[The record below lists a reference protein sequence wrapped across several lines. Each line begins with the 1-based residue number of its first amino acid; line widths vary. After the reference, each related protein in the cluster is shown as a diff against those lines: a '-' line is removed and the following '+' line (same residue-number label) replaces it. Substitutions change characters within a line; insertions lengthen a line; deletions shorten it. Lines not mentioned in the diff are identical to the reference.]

1 MIRMP
6 LAHASLLAIAISLA
20 ACGDSSDKEK
30 SAATAPAAATTSP
43 AAAPTANPAAPI
55 STAPSTKVD
64 ESPAKVVVNHYAE
77 LAYAAFSDSL
87 NTAQTL
93 QGAVN
98 ALLAKPSDATL
109 KAARQAWVASRV
121 PYLQT
126 EAFRF
131 GNTVIDDWEGQV
143 NAWPLDEGLIDYTDK
158 GYEHALGNPGG
169 SANIIANTEIQ
180 VGEDKID
187 VKDITPEKLASL
199 NELGGSEAN
208 VTTGYHAIEF
218 LLWGQ
223 DLNGTGPGAGNRPA
237 SDYLEG
243 PGATGGHNDRRR
255 AYLKAVTDLLV
266 SDLEEMV
273 GQWRPDVAD
282 NYRATLEKE
291 PADAG
296 LRKMLFGM
304 GSLSLGELA
313 GERMKVALEANSP
326 EDEHDCFSDN
336 THNSAFY
343 NAKGIR
349 NIYLGE
355 YTRVDGSKLTGASLS
370 SLVAAADKTTDL
382 TLQAALADTEGRL
395 QVIVDHANKGE
406 HFDQLIASGNSAG
419 NQVIRDAIAALV
431 KQTSAIEQA
440 AGKLGITDLNPDT
453 ADHEF

>member
-6 LAHASLLAIAISLA
+6 LASASLLAIAISLA
-20 ACGDSSDKEK
+20 GCGDKDEK
-30 SAATAPAAATTSP
+30 AAVPQAQAPASAASTP
-43 AAAPTANPAAPI
+43 AAAPAPA
-55 STAPSTKVD
+55 VD
-64 ESPAKVVVNHYAE
+64 QAAAQAVVKHYAE
-77 LAYAAFSDSL
+77 MVHAVYSDSL
-87 NTAQTL
+87 STAKTL
-93 QGAVN
+93 QTAVD
-98 ALLAKPSDATL
+98 AFLAAPNDDTL
-109 KAARQAWVASRV
+109 KAARQAWVDSRV

-131 GNTVIDDWEGQV
+131 GNTIIDDWEGQV
-143 NAWPLDEGLIDYTDK
+143 NAWPLDEGLIDYVDAS
-158 GYEHALGNPGG
+158 YEHALGNPAAG
-169 SANIIANTEIQ
+169 ANIIANTEIQ
-180 VGEDKID
+180 VGEDKVD
-187 VKDITPEKLASL
+187 VKDITPEKLAGL

-208 VTTGYHAIEF
+208 VATGYHAIEF

-243 PGATGGHNDRRR
+243 AGATGGHNERRR

-266 SDLEEMV
+266 SDLDEMLAN
-273 GQWRPDVAD
+273 WKPNVAD
-282 NYRATLEKE
+282 NYRATLVSE
-291 PADAG
+291 PVDSG

-349 NIYLGE
+349 NVYLGE
-355 YTRVDGSKLTGASLS
+355 YTRTDGTKMTGASLS
-370 SLVAAADKTTDL
+370 SLVAKADPAADTALKAD
-382 TLQAALADTEGRL
+382 LADTEAKM
-395 QVIVDHANKGE
+395 QAIVDRANKGE
-406 HFDQLIASGNSAG
+406 HFDQLIGADNSAG
-419 NQVIRDAIAALV
+419 QQVVRDAIAALV
-431 KQTSAIEQA
+431 KQTGGIEQA

>member
-6 LAHASLLAIAISLA
+6 LASASLLAIAISLA
-20 ACGDSSDKEK
+20 GCGDSSDKEK
-30 SAATAPAAATTSP
+30 AAAQAPTPATSTSP
-43 AAAPTANPAAPI
+43 AAATPAVN
-55 STAPSTKVD
+55 VD
-64 ESPAKVVVNHYAE
+64 EAAAKAVVAHYAE
-77 LAYAAFSDSL
+77 LAHAAFADSL
-87 NTAQTL
+87 STAQTL
-93 QGAVN
+93 QKAVD
-98 ALLAKPSDATL
+98 AFLATPNDATL
-109 KAARQAWVASRV
+109 KAARAAWVASRV

-131 GNTVIDDWEGQV
+131 GNTIIDDWEGQV

-158 GYEHALGNPGG
+158 SYEHALGNPGG
-169 SANIIANTEIQ
+169 TANIIANTEIQ
-180 VGEDKID
+180 VGEDKVD

-208 VTTGYHAIEF
+208 VATGYHAIEF

-243 PGATGGHNDRRR
+243 AGATGGHNDRRR

-273 GQWRPDVAD
+273 GQWQPNVAD
-282 NYRATLEKE
+282 NYRAALEKE
-291 PADAG
+291 PVDAG
-296 LRKMLFGM
+296 LRKMFFGM

-355 YTRVDGSKLTGASLS
+355 YTRADDTKLTGASLAG
-370 SLVAAADKTTDL
+370 LVAKADTTTDS
-382 TLQAALADTEGRL
+382 TLQADLADTEARM
-395 QVIVDHANKGE
+395 QAIVDHANKGE
-406 HFDQLIASGNSAG
+406 HFDQLIASGNAAG
-419 NQVIRDAIAALV
+419 NQIVRDAIAALV
-431 KQTSAIEQA
+431 KQTGAIEQA
-440 AGKLGITDLNPDT
+440 AGKLGITDLNPET